1 MWRSFFFAVGIILI
15 FIGLQCLVVEEFR
28 VDKNSRVFA
37 VASKA
42 NRAFDSSS
50 RGDFRPQ
57 NQLDTLGNQTANLA
71 NRQRFSLPSSE
82 SYYGGPSRFQA
93 ANYPTPQSAYGSS
106 HTPFAQQSLAA
117 NQVSNSIPI
126 GIGNTASR
134 PRVKALRSY
143 PVKDWMPWGFLAA
156 GTIISLYTNST
167 RHSRYSDD

>member
-57 NQLDTLGNQTANLA
+57 NQLDTLGNQTADLA
-71 NRQRFSLPSSE
+71 NRQRFSSVSYTHLTLPT
-82 SYYGGPSRFQA
+82 
-93 ANYPTPQSAYGSS
+93 TPY
-106 HTPFAQQSLAA
+106 
-117 NQVSNSIPI
+117 V
-126 GIGNTASR
+126 
-134 PRVKALRSY
+134 
-143 PVKDWMPWGFLAA
+143 
-156 GTIISLYTNST
+156 
-167 RHSRYSDD
+167 